1 MSKSLYYIV
10 VSILL
15 SSAAFSIQAQEAFQ
29 HTVSYFDSPESIP
42 REHPLDFTRMALDV
56 RFEPKS
62 GLVRGRVTHIFNV
75 LRERVDSVVL
85 DAVKINV
92 HQATVG
98 GKPTRYNN
106 TDSAIIVYFEP
117 ALTRDQHDSI
127 VFVYDATPR
136 KGLYFVGWSD
146 TTSSRQQQIWTQ
158 GQPQDHRHW
167 IPMYDNLNDK
177 MLTEAIITF
186 DSSYTVVSNGDRL
199 ATTDNSDGTRTWK
212 YKMQMPH
219 SGYLFMLAIGKYS
232 VTNMFS
238 SSGVPIELYSYP
250 QHPSAISPTYAGT
263 AQSFDFLERTI
274 GVSYPWKVYRQ
285 IPVADFVYGAMENTT
300 ATIFGDFYLTDPR
313 AVLDR
318 QYLSVNIHELTHQW
332 FGDLVTARSAK
343 DHWLQESFATFYPL
357 LYTERFQGRDA
368 YQWSLRGMHNSALAI
383 GERDRFPVAHPQ
395 AGGARVYQKGAA
407 VLEMMR
413 YVFGEEAL
421 HRVILH
427 YLKHNAFGNVETND
441 LYLSFQD
448 TLGLSPKW
456 FFDQWLYRGGEP
468 HYKVSYRWGE
478 ISANK
483 ENRRVTLVDV
493 EQIHPTDAYTG
504 YFEMPVVVEV
514 HYENGSK
521 DSVKAWVKGERTVV
535 EVPNRQEETPLFVL
549 FDPGSH
555 ILKRLTFKRSEAE
568 LEAQA
573 RKAPYMIDR
582 YDALLEMQEDTL
594 QARTALEVALDAMS
608 REPFHVTRSVL
619 LELAKRAIQR
629 EPDIAWKIIEK
640 GLADP
645 NSQVR
650 KAALFSM
657 DNVPDRFK
665 TVLIGMLADSSYHV
679 IQRAL
684 TLLCSSFP
692 SETAIFVEQVRSV
705 TSPEA
710 FVEITALKMRA
721 MQGDLNALDSIAGYG
736 SNRFEFGTRRN
747 AFKALK
753 RIGLLTEV
761 AASNMIDA
769 TQNPNER
776 LAASAMETIEYLSEQ
791 SRWKELLRRVAG
803 RWNFVGKSKELEKLI
818 R

>member
-1 MSKSLYYIV
+1 MTKSLYYTV
-10 VSILL
+10 VSIFL
-15 SSAAFSIQAQEAFQ
+15 SSAAVSIQAQEAFH
-29 HTVSYFDSPESIP
+29 HTVSYYDSPESIP

-56 RFEPKS
+56 RFEPKA
-62 GLVRGRVTHIFNV
+62 GLVRGRVTHTFNV

-85 DAVKINV
+85 DAININV

-117 ALTRDQHDSI
+117 ALTWDQHDSI
-127 VFVYDATPR
+127 VFVYEATPH

-146 TTSSRQQQIWTQ
+146 TTASRQQQIWTQ
-158 GQPQDHRHW
+158 GQPHDHRHW

-250 QHPSAISPTYAGT
+250 QHPSAIHPTYAGT

-274 GVSYPWKVYRQ
+274 GVPYPWKVYRR

-300 ATIFGDFYLTDPR
+300 ATIFGDFYLTDSR

-357 LYTERFQGRDA
+357 LYTERFQGWDA
-368 YQWSLRGMHNSALAI
+368 YQWSLRGMHNAALAI
-383 GERDRFPVAHPQ
+383 GQRDRFPVAHPQ

-413 YVFGEEAL
+413 YVFGAEAL
-421 HRVILH
+421 QRVILH

-441 LYLSFQD
+441 LYRSFQD
-448 TLGLSPKW
+448 TLGMSPKW
-456 FFDQWLYRGGEP
+456 FFDQWLYHGGEP
-468 HYKVSYRWGE
+468 HYRVSYSYGDFFV
-478 ISANK
+478 NK
-483 ENRRVTLVDV
+483 RERRVTLVDV
-493 EQIHPTDAYTG
+493 EQIHPTDSYTG

-535 EVPNRQEETPLFVL
+535 EVPNRNGDKPLYVL
-549 FDPGSH
+549 FDPGSR
-555 ILKRLTFKRSEAE
+555 ILKRVTFERSASE

-573 RKAPYMIDR
+573 RNALNVIDR

-608 REPFHVTRSVL
+608 SETYHAMRSALV
-619 LELAKRAIQR
+619 ELANRALQR

-640 GLADP
+640 GLTDS
-645 NSQVR
+645 NSQAR
-650 KAALFSM
+650 KTALFSM
-657 DNVPDRFK
+657 NNVPERLK
-665 TVLIGMLADSSYHV
+665 TLLTSMLADSSYHV
-679 IQRAL
+679 IQKAL

-692 SETAIFVEQVRSV
+692 SETAIFVDHVRSV

-710 FVEITALKMRA
+710 YVEITALEMRA
-721 MQGDLNALDSIAGYG
+721 MQGDRNALDSIAGYG
-736 SNRFEFGTRRN
+736 SIKFEFGTRRN

-753 RIGLLTEV
+753 RIGMLTES
-761 AASNMIDA
+761 AASNMLDA
-769 TQNPNER
+769 AQNPNER
-776 LAASAMETIEYLSEQ
+776 LAAAAMETIEYLSEQ

-803 RWNFVGKSKELEKLI
+803 QRNFVGISKELEKLI